1 VFSPITQD
9 SYRTLWNPTIT
20 PFCAPVLPENLIMAQ
35 MGVPRGELAYTR
47 AANSGE
53 RLRNE
58 GVLAPE
64 SPGLRGT
71 RVLQPRQLT
80 QANWFK
86 SSGRA
91 AIAMMQTAD
100 LWNRDR
106 PSFGWM
112 LDSTWYRSIAFQRKM
127 SA

>member
-1 VFSPITQD
+1 MV
-9 SYRTLWNPTIT
+9 
-20 PFCAPVLPENLIMAQ
+20 PENLILAQ

-53 RLRNE
+53 CLRNE

-91 AIAMMQTAD
+91 AIARMQTAD
-100 LWNRDR
+100 FWNRDR